1 MECEGQNGTKHSP
14 KEPDESDE
22 PDDDE
27 GNEGGPSET
36 SIDDNSPGI
45 TLDN

>member
-1 MECEGQNGTKHSP
+1 MECEGRSGTKPSP

-27 GNEGGPSET
+27 GNKGGPCET
-36 SIDDNSPGI
+36 NIDDNSPGI